1 MVKTEIAHKIYDLLG
16 VPRSDYLTHFGMDM
30 PLIDMI
36 KKHITRIVL
45 EPGVTAEQVGSDWP
59 QKSWAIKSVD
69 SIETEFSPDP
79 AGLIEFLTMLGTGT
93 KGVAPVVSA
102 AALAIP
108 VATRQPVSVVT
119 KNRVMTRIPKDARI
133 VVFISPGKDD
143 YSGYGSTT
151 SGSEWIF
158 NEAVKVLP
166 GNIAVIVTQD
176 RSVSVADLISGG
188 DTALTESSVMPET
201 RILAGFS
208 RGGNLV
214 LKYIAEQGSE
224 RFDLVLLLDPFIRD
238 GFKLPYPMSN
248 VTMIYNPR
256 NWLNQDYGDMQG
268 KFERVGSMIGN
279 SVKTNQRHLEIASRG
294 LVDYVGNKSSIISES
309 GNVVPKWKTQEFDD
323 HRGSWKVGD
332 IYDYAKNITYPT
344 PLNVKALSDNNLEER
359 PWETTSDA
367 NEKDFITRALD
378 SNLDYPIIVV
388 NYPDGLFIA
397 DGVHRLWKARELGYD
412 TIMGFVIDSEA
423 LENLPHKNLDTLLEY
438 MTLSTS

>member
-1 MVKTEIAHKIYDLLG
+1 MVTTEIAHKIYDLLG
-16 VPRSDYLTHFGMDM
+16 VPRSDYLTHFGLDQ
-30 PLIDMI
+30 PLVDTI
-36 KKHITRIVL
+36 KKHIARIVL
-45 EPGVTAEQVGSDWP
+45 EPGVTATEVGSDWT
-59 QKSWAIKSVD
+59 QKSWAIRSVD
-69 SIETEFSPDP
+69 GTDTEFKPDP
-79 AGLIEFLTMLGTGT
+79 AGLIEFLTMLGTSAQVG
-93 KGVAPVVSA
+93 APIAIAAVSS
-102 AALAIP
+102 IP
-108 VATRQPVSVVT
+108 VATRQATPVVT
-119 KNRVMTRIPKDARI
+119 KNRVMTRIPKDARV

-166 GNIAVIVTQD
+166 GNIAVIVTED
-176 RSVSVADLISGG
+176 KTVSVADLVSAG
-188 DTALTESSVMPET
+188 DSALSESNVRPET

-214 LKYIAEQGSE
+214 LKHIAEQGSD

-279 SVKTNQRHLEIASRG
+279 SVKTGQRHLEIASRG
-294 LVDYVGNKSSIISES
+294 LVDYVGSKSSIISES
-309 GNVVPKWKTQEFDD
+309 GTIVPKWKAQEFDD

-344 PLNVKALSDNNLEER
+344 PLNVKALADNNLEER

-367 NEKDFITRALD
+367 NEKDFISRALD

-388 NYPDGLFIA
+388 NYPDGVFIA
-397 DGVHRLWKARELGYD
+397 DGVHRLWKARELGYG
-412 TIMGFVIDSEA
+412 TIMGYVIDSET
-423 LENLPHKNLDTLLEY
+423 LEDITHRKNNNQEVI
-438 MTLSTS
+438 